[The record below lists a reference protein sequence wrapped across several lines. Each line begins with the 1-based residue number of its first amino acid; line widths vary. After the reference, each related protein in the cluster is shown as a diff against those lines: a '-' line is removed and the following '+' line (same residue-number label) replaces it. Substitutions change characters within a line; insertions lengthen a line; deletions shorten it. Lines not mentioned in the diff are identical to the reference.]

1 MWIFVQ
7 INESKNWYRSLLNSL
22 STHRCLWI
30 HTFVREDKHTHS
42 KVVLNW
48 DLGLRTFG
56 TEEVQKHSII
66 QNSLRSKISKHNFL
80 NSWVTSL
87 YIKLCFFSSS
97 PLRISEL
104 MNDEKS
110 SKENGVWI
118 YEISSDG
125 ITKLL
130 RPLWVNTEY
139 FSIWCIS

>member
-7 INESKNWYRSLLNSL
+7 INESENWYRGLLNSL
-22 STHRCLWI
+22 STHRYLWI
-30 HTFVREDKHTHS
+30 HTFVRDNKHTHTQ
-42 KVVLNW
+42 VVLNW

-56 TEEVQKHSII
+56 TEEVLLHRELW
-66 QNSLRSKISKHNFL
+66 NSLRSKISKHHLL
-80 NSWVTSL
+80 NSWVTPL

-104 MNDEKS
+104 MNDGKS

-125 ITKLL
+125 ITKLF